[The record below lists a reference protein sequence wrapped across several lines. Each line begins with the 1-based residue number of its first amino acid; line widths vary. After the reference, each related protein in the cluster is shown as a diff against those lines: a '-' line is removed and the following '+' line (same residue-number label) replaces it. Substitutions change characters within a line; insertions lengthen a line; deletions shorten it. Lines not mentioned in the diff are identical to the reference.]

1 MLVQITGLCGRMVF
15 RLANYTF
22 QFETSAEKKS
32 QQGLGAPSRPK
43 GRDGWCERRDGV
55 QKRST
60 LLRIRANLA
69 TLRTSV
75 AVHFREKIHND
86 VTGGGVEGGKSLHKV
101 LAIFPIFYSILFLRW
116 GAEGGGLAGSLLA

>member
-1 MLVQITGLCGRMVF
+1 MVF

-22 QFETSAEKKS
+22 QFETSAKKS

-55 QKRST
+55 QKQST

-69 TLRTSV
+69 TLKTSV

-86 VTGGGVEGGKSLHKV
+86 VTGGGWREEKASIKSWQ
-101 LAIFPIFYSILFLRW
+101 FFQFFILFYF
-116 GAEGGGLAGSLLA
+116 